1 MGIISIIIG
10 IVICAI
16 GVLQEPAYIF
26 QQTAQINILIIGSLF
41 ICTGLILIA
50 LKSIEKELKNFTT
63 YKKIE
68 NVKESNI
75 WICEKCSTENSG
87 DTCIKCGAK
96 KSKILV

>member
-10 IVICAI
+10 ISICAI

-50 LKSIEKELKNFTT
+50 LKAIENKLKYFTT
-63 YKKIE
+63 YHGNE
-68 NVKESNI
+68 NKNESHI
-75 WICEKCSTENSG
+75 WICERCNTENSG
-87 DTCIKCGAK
+87 DVCSKCGEK
-96 KSKILV
+96 KSKIIV